1 MPTLCRA
8 YTSEDD
14 AQAVVD
20 QLLARGLPGADIR
33 VLMGRPEHDH
43 RAELVGRFAGDRV
56 APSDSVGSFA
66 GSAGSSQDA
75 MGEFA
80 ASSTY
85 QRRGGFGDLD
95 RDTTTSYP
103 NGVARVDVTTHRNL
117 RRSLVEAGLDEPT
130 ADADIKALHQGRV
143 LVLVQ
148 TDGLSRDDLVSALDG
163 PLSSLVDPVRD
174 DRGAA

>member
-1 MPTLCRA
+1 MTTLCRA
-8 YTSEDD
+8 YTTEDD

-20 QLLARGLPGADIR
+20 HLLSGGLPGADIH

-43 RAELVGRFAGDRV
+43 RKAPVGRFAGDRL
-56 APSDSVGSFA
+56 APTDTVGAFA
-66 GSAGSSQDA
+66 GAASGQDA

-80 ASSTY
+80 ASPTY
-85 QRRGGFGDLD
+85 RRRGGFGDVD

-103 NGVARVDVTTHRNL
+103 NGVALVDVTTHRNL
-117 RRSLVEAGLDEPT
+117 RKALLEAGLDEAT

-148 TDGLSRDDLVSALDG
+148 TGTLSEEDLAAALDVQ
-163 PLSSLVDPVRD
+163 PS
-174 DRGAA
+174 

>member
-1 MPTLCRA
+1 MTTLCRA

-14 AQAVVD
+14 AQAAVNH
-20 QLLARGLPGADIR
+20 LLAGGLPGADIR
-33 VLMGRPEHDH
+33 VLMGQPEHDH
-43 RAELVGRFAGDRV
+43 REEPVGRFGGDRV
-56 APSDSVGSFA
+56 APTDPVGSFA

-75 MGEFA
+75 TGEFA

-85 QRRGGFGDLD
+85 RRRGGFGDLD

-103 NGVARVDVTTHRNL
+103 NGVARVNVTTHRDL
-117 RRSLVEAGLDEPT
+117 RKSLVEAGLDEPT

-148 TDGLSRDDLVSALDG
+148 TATRSQDDLATTLDG
-163 PLSSLVDPVRD
+163 TL
-174 DRGAA
+174 A